1 MKKQIFT
8 ALAALTILGTINA
21 CTKNEQVDHPP
32 SVSETKRHQ
41 LSVPLEDGR
50 TFIEAASNPAGR
62 LISQQRPVI
71 SGFLKIPIPD
81 ESYLSSTTLIK
92 IKNAGDF
99 AVIDCIAD
107 KSLKVTF
114 TNRVSRMPGYPS
126 GWTAIWNRKPA
137 VENEAP
143 SVLYTRQQNRLTLQ
157 LSKYVTTFGF
167 ELAPNQYNAF
177 PFTVGFYD
185 SKENPQVAYLQD
197 VAWTPEGAK
206 LFAVSSQKP
215 FNVVEIAFAGEGES
229 VNHPYGFAI
238 TNVRYKLA
246 K

>member
-1 MKKQIFT
+1 
-8 ALAALTILGTINA
+8 
-21 CTKNEQVDHPP
+21 
-32 SVSETKRHQ
+32 
-41 LSVPLEDGR
+41 
-50 TFIEAASNPAGR
+50 
-62 LISQQRPVI
+62 
-71 SGFLKIPIPD
+71 
-81 ESYLSSTTLIK
+81 
-92 IKNAGDF
+92 
-99 AVIDCIAD
+99 
-107 KSLKVTF
+107 
-114 TNRVSRMPGYPS
+114 MPGYPR
-126 GWTAIWNRKPA
+126 GWTAIWNSKPA

-143 SVLYTRQQNRLTLQ
+143 SVLYTRQQNQLTLH

-229 VNHPYGFAI
+229 ANHPYGFAI
-238 TNVRYKLA
+238 SNIRYKLA
-246 K
+246 Q